1 MELANVHIEKAGS
14 HEYHLIISAGG
25 FQGTGAGRK
34 EGFSTSLPGSRKL
47 IQPCSRAGWIWRFYL
62 KGSIKSKHRRFQTE
76 EPEQFVE
83 KTSQLSQ
90 RRVGLSWQTA
100 RIEPAWWQ
108 IPPVTSDSSA
118 NPRTPNDQHFSLSSS
133 SQHLEMDF
141 HLISCFRHQ
150 SIKPALSLSVICKAC
165 ADYRAVKVQHPN
177 PPIKRI

>member
-1 MELANVHIEKAGS
+1 MFTYKKAGS
-14 HEYHLIISAGG
+14 HEYQIIISAGG

-108 IPPVTSDSSA
+108 IPPIISLTAQRTPAHQTTNISASLHLHNTWRWTFISSA
-118 NPRTPNDQHFSLSSS
+118 ASD
-133 SQHLEMDF
+133 
-141 HLISCFRHQ
+141 I
-150 SIKPALSLSVICKAC
+150 
-165 ADYRAVKVQHPN
+165 RA
-177 PPIKRI
+177 